1 MLYRQGWQGGPQGF
15 RPLVFALTGALV
27 LLASCVNGNRE
38 YDEAEHSAFGEYVY
52 ALDTLQMEQCL
63 THLLNADTL
72 RWAADDPIH
81 SRYASIGKYENELYP
96 GIYELLSDLKADK
109 RFVGIASSKPTVF
122 VEDILAYFRIRPFF
136 DVVCGSE
143 LNGTKN
149 KKEEVL
155 EEALQMLFGKSGMG
169 REDTVMVGDRKFD
182 VEAADKLGVAGIA
195 VSYGYGS
202 VEELT
207 KAGAKIIVSS
217 VQELRE
223 KLF

>member
-1 MLYRQGWQGGPQGF
+1 M
-15 RPLVFALTGALV
+15 
-27 LLASCVNGNRE
+27 
-38 YDEAEHSAFGEYVY
+38 
-52 ALDTLQMEQCL
+52 
-63 THLLNADTL
+63 
-72 RWAADDPIH
+72 
-81 SRYASIGKYENELYP
+81 
-96 GIYELLSDLKADK
+96 KADK

-182 VEAADKLGVAGIA
+182 VEAANKLGVAGIA